1 MTTEINGSS
10 AAVPGPLCDLDRLAQ
25 AMEVRGLD
33 GLVITTPLNVIY
45 LSGFNPTAPKADEP
59 PGNAV
64 VLSRHD
70 LKHPILIAPD
80 VFLTPFLDT
89 PMWIE
94 DLRPHR
100 SVLLPVSL
108 ATEPSVFNKFVP
120 VSQQDAA
127 WVKRARDSYVGGFSE
142 AIRNAMQDLGLVNGR
157 VGYDDLRVGAKLQVR

>member
-10 AAVPGPLCDLDRLAQ
+10 ATIPGPLCDLDRLAH
-25 AMEVRGLD
+25 AMEARGLA
-33 GLVITTPLNVIY
+33 GLVITTPLNVTY

-80 VFLTPFLDT
+80 VFLTPFLDA
-89 PMWIE
+89 PIWIE

-100 SVLLPVSL
+100 SVLLPMSV
-108 ATEPSVFNKFVP
+108 ATEPSVFNKSRFP
-120 VSQQDAA
+120 S
-127 WVKRARDSYVGGFSE
+127 RTPPG
-142 AIRNAMQDLGLVNGR
+142 
-157 VGYDDLRVGAKLQVR
+157 